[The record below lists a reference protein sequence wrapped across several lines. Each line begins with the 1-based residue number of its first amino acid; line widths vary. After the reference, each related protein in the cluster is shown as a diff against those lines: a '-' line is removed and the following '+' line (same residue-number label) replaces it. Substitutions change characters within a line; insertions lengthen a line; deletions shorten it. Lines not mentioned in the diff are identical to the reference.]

1 MLPVLSSG
9 GYDNETI
16 LETLRTTLENR
27 IGPRRY
33 RNWFGGATRMD
44 ICGAQL
50 QLFVASP
57 YHVKWVQKQFESIL
71 LSIASEIIGPDVSVE
86 YIVGTEL
93 TLEGSPSAQP
103 AAEQLPEAL
112 SARTATVPKVTRE
125 ALAGPSAARRE
136 SIEIRPRN
144 GAATTGMPVQPS
156 VERRTSFGAA
166 TRDANGR
173 SRRMYSLSDFVVGE
187 ANALPMAAVQ
197 QFLTEPELVSPLYLH
212 GGVGNGKTHLLE
224 GIRARLRKD
233 YPQLQVLL
241 LTAEQFGN
249 YFSQALSSRSL
260 PSFRAKFRNVDVL
273 LVDDVDFFDGKKGFQ
288 EEFLHTLKQFEQQG
302 RYVAVTSNRHPRLL
316 TRTSDEL
323 VSRFLSGLVGR
334 IESPDEK
341 MRLEIVT
348 RHANRLKARFT
359 PDALQ
364 YVASRFTGNVR
375 ELEGAVN
382 VLATWSQ
389 MTRHKVTISVARQ
402 LLGRLERDCM
412 KLVRVSD
419 VENAVC
425 EFFGVEA
432 ESLRSQSRK
441 RSLSQPR
448 MLAMYLARKLTQSA
462 YNEIGAHFGGRNHST
477 VMSAERKIAGALN
490 SNSSETIVVA
500 AEKWSLQEI
509 VETLE
514 QRIKAG

>member
-16 LETLRTTLENR
+16 LETLRTTLENK

-57 YHVKWVQKQFESIL
+57 YHVKWVQKQFESDL
-71 LSIASEIIGPDVSVE
+71 LAIAAGIVGPDVRIE
-86 YIVGTEL
+86 YIVGADPA
-93 TLEGSPSAQP
+93 LESGVP
-103 AAEQLPEAL
+103 AVQEEALPERL
-112 SARTATVPKVTRE
+112 SPRLATVPKVTRE
-125 ALAGPSAARRE
+125 ALADPSARGRDTLE
-136 SIEIRPRN
+136 PRPRSA
-144 GAATTGMPVQPS
+144 AATSGMPVQPS
-156 VERRTSFGAA
+156 VERRTAFGAG
-166 TRDANGR
+166 TRDVNGR
-173 SRRMYSLSDFVVGE
+173 SKRMYSLSDFVVGE

-197 QFLTEPELVSPLYLH
+197 QFLTQPDLVSPLYLH

-302 RYVAVTSNRHPRLL
+302 RHIAVTSNRHPRLL

-334 IESPDEK
+334 IESPDER

-364 YVASRFTGNVR
+364 HVASRFTGNVR

-389 MTRHKVTISVARQ
+389 MTKHKVTISTARQ
-402 LLGRLERDCM
+402 LLGRLERDCL

-432 ESLRSQSRK
+432 ESLRSASRK
-441 RSLSQPR
+441 RTLSQPR

-477 VMSAERKIAGALN
+477 VMSAERKIAGAIN
-490 SNSSETIVVA
+490 SAETIVVA